1 LYGYYIIQSLLDD
14 KQDRTGFVLQGNI
27 WKPVTHVHTVKP
39 VLNVIFGTTKKFP
52 DIKTGDLLKDGIFYD
67 RTRKRCPFNTG
78 NCLIEVIYEN
88 QYSNVIGY
96 VTSNFI
102 GQLHFQVRVNF
113 TSQNI
118 DLKWHTLHL
127 LLKLLFKLNKILELI
142 FSVRLHNRSFNIL

>member
-1 LYGYYIIQSLLDD
+1 MSSLGQQQNFLILR
-14 KQDRTGFVLQGNI
+14 Q
-27 WKPVTHVHTVKP
+27 
-39 VLNVIFGTTKKFP
+39 
-52 DIKTGDLLKDGIFYD
+52 GDLLKDWIFYD

-88 QYSNVIGY
+88 QYSNAIGY
-96 VTSNFI
+96 VTSIFI